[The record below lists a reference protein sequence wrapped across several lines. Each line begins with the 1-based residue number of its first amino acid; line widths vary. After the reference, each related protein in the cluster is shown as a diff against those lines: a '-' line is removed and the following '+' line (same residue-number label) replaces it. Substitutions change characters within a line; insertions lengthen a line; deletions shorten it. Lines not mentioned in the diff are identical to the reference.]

1 MYRTAASCFCVL
13 MISILVQTPW
23 QGLLDIPNPSADEIA
38 IAVSFGV
45 LANIN
50 VSSLQTAEDMEWVC
64 DLVTEAEGQPLR
76 ALLNVRV
83 LPHQADVNIEKLGFA
98 SNPVGAAGA
107 RRPFLACHRV
117 CRGRSARAPA

>member
-23 QGLLDIPNPSADEIA
+23 QGLLDIPKPSADEIA
-38 IAVSFGV
+38 FAVSFGV
-45 LANIN
+45 LAKIN

-64 DLVTEAEGQPLR
+64 EFATEAEGQPLR

-83 LPHQADVNIEKLGFA
+83 LPHQADVDTARGL
-98 SNPVGAAGA
+98 
-107 RRPFLACHRV
+107 RRPH
-117 CRGRSARAPA
+117 GTS